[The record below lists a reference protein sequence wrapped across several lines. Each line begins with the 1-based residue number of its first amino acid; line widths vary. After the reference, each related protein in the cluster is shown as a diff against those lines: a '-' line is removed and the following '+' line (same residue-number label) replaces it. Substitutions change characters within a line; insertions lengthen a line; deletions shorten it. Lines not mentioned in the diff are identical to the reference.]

1 MLQGLTRDRFVDL
14 CFFNSL
20 VIFSSSE
27 LGSRGLLYSSSSS
40 LSELS
45 FSFSVSESCFFFA
58 EAISAACRFRH
69 LVRLFW
75 NQTWA
80 PAPGT
85 AQLSPAATPRPP
97 TAAPG
102 PGRGRPC
109 PPVRGPGGA
118 APPGKG
124 ERRSRG
130 VPGAAGRG
138 LRPHAGVTRAAP
150 PGCRQP
156 EPRDGKSRGFAGQTS
171 GVNGTR
177 WPEEQALL
185 APAALQRRGAP
196 EAFAKKFAW
205 LCQVKLCQLLDTV
218 SVGNGPAESSYLR
231 GTFWFGVWFRFALV
245 FLFVLVCLFWFFF

>member
-80 PAPGT
+80 PGT
-85 AQLSPAATPRPP
+85 AQPRRRA
-97 TAAPG
+97 AAPG
-102 PGRGRPC
+102 PPDGGGGTGPRPSF
-109 PPVRGPGGA
+109 PPARGPGAPAAAARTGA
-118 APPGKG
+118 G
-124 ERRSRG
+124 
-130 VPGAAGRG
+130 GAAGEGACGDTRG
-138 LRPHAGVTRAAP
+138 SPALLLRGR
-150 PGCRQP
+150 RQP
-156 EPRDGKSRGFAGQTS
+156 ELRDSESSGFAEQTTS
-171 GVNGTR
+171 
-177 WPEEQALL
+177 
-185 APAALQRRGAP
+185 
-196 EAFAKKFAW
+196 
-205 LCQVKLCQLLDTV
+205 
-218 SVGNGPAESSYLR
+218 
-231 GTFWFGVWFRFALV
+231 
-245 FLFVLVCLFWFFF
+245 